1 MASGSGFDISKM
13 STASKILLGGG
24 VLYLIDTFLP
34 WQKQCVDLGAL
45 GGSFCGSA
53 AGTHGIG
60 IINLLLA
67 LAIIVWEAL
76 SLAGVDIKAPKGQ
89 VAAGLAGGL
98 VVFTLLKI
106 LVDHQAIAL
115 FAFVGIIL
123 ALVIGYGGWM
133 KFQEPAGGGAASSG
147 GAESGGFSS

>member
-1 MASGSGFDISKM
+1 MASGSGFDMSKM

-34 WQKQCVDLGAL
+34 WQRACADTGVFGKFCVSQSGMSGL
-45 GGSFCGSA
+45 
-53 AGTHGIG
+53 G

-106 LVDHQAIAL
+106 LVDHEAIAP

-133 KFQEPAGGGAASSG
+133 KFQEPAAGGSASSG
-147 GAESGGFSS
+147 SAEGGGFSS